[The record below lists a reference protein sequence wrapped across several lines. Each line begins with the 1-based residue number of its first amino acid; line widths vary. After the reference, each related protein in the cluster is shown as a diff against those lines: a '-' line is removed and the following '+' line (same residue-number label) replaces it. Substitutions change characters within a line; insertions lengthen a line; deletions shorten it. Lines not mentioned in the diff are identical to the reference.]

1 MQLTIA
7 IAMGVM
13 IAANLTFAD
22 PAADAGDAS
31 DAAACEKEKCAKGE
45 GAGDKARRGKGKRG
59 DKRGGKRF
67 ERADA
72 NGDSVLDATE
82 FRGNAERFANIDTDS
97 NGSLTREELEAG
109 HKEHK
114 GKRGGKRFE
123 KSDANGDGALDS
135 SEFRGPAEAFSRL
148 DTDSDGKLTREE
160 LKAGRKGKGQGPRGK
175 RGGRHGSGSDRDSD
189 AEGSGSI

>member
-7 IAMGVM
+7 ITMGVM

-22 PAADAGDAS
+22 PAANAGDAS
-31 DAAACEKEKCAKGE
+31 DTAAFEKGKSAKGE

-59 DKRGGKRF
+59 GKLF

-109 HKEHK
+109 HKKHK
-114 GKRGGKRFE
+114 GKRGGKRFK

-135 SEFRGPAEAFSRL
+135 SEFRGPAKAFSRL
-148 DTDSDGKLTREE
+148 DADNDGKLTREE
-160 LKAGRKGKGQGPRGK
+160 LKAGRKGKGQGPRSK
-175 RGGRHGSGSDRDSD
+175 RGGRHGGDGDSD
-189 AEGSGSI
+189 VEGSGSI